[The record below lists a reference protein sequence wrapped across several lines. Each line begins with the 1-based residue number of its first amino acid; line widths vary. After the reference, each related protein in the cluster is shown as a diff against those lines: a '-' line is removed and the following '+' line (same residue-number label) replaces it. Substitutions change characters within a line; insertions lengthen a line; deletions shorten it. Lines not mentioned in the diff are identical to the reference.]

1 MKVGDVPRK
10 ASPTKQPPLLSL
22 TLDDGEDEPKGKT
35 VSHNLRVDPADANSN
50 KYKSTVHVL
59 DGTED
64 VRTIIKHP
72 TEIDRVLTGLNA
84 TTVPM
89 KLQLARTL
97 LTGNA
102 LTQFNAA
109 VQRQCTKRMED
120 RILAAPDDP
129 SAQAIHDA
137 GWDHQD
143 NYDVADWNSYCHGMV
158 EKLVPARALA
168 KVKRH
173 LRRHCRKP
181 ADMSVRQYY
190 QNLYRINTQEIPNLP
205 PFGDRQSFREDEFI
219 DIILYGTPG
228 SWAREMER
236 QGFDPMDHT
245 AEEVVAFMEQ
255 LESAEAHDK
264 TATKVESKK
273 TDKSSPNKK
282 KSSKEDSSKKGT
294 KYCEI
299 HGHCNHTSEECRTSK
314 KRYKSDKSDSKKQ
327 YAKGNN
333 KSWKKSSEEET
344 TVAKKDLALLIKKAV
359 KKEMA
364 TSKDKKRKASDD
376 EDGFLVE
383 CLTKDINGFNYQEM
397 EDLRIDSQDDDTESD
412 DEVSC

>member
-1 MKVGDVPRK
+1 
-10 ASPTKQPPLLSL
+10 
-22 TLDDGEDEPKGKT
+22 
-35 VSHNLRVDPADANSN
+35 
-50 KYKSTVHVL
+50 
-59 DGTED
+59 
-64 VRTIIKHP
+64 
-72 TEIDRVLTGLNA
+72 
-84 TTVPM
+84 
-89 KLQLARTL
+89 
-97 LTGNA
+97 
-102 LTQFNAA
+102 
-109 VQRQCTKRMED
+109 
-120 RILAAPDDP
+120 
-129 SAQAIHDA
+129 
-137 GWDHQD
+137 
-143 NYDVADWNSYCHGMV
+143 MV

-190 QNLYRINTQEIPNLP
+190 QNLYHINTQEIPSLP
-205 PFGDRQSFREDEFI
+205 PFGTCQSFCEDKFI

-228 SWAREMER
+228 SWAREMEC

-344 TVAKKDLALLIKKAV
+344 TVAKKDLAVLIKKVAR
-359 KKEMA
+359 KEMA
-364 TSKDKKRKASDD
+364 TSKDKKRKASDN
-376 EDGFLVE
+376 EEGFLVE
-383 CLTKDINGFNYQEM
+383 CLNKPLDGFNYKDM
-397 EDLRIDSQDDDTESD
+397 DDLCIDSQDEDTESK